1 MPRNNQAGSSDV
13 SPVIEPP
20 NSLQETRL
28 DFAIRAPTR
37 IDFGGGWTDVPP
49 YDVEQGGYVCNVA
62 ISRYAPV
69 RLRPAGQQSGIEL
82 SVQRP
87 ADATLLKAA
96 AARYGL
102 QGVQFTLTSDFPVAA
117 GLGGSSA

>member
-1 MPRNNQAGSSDV
+1 MPRNNQPESGDV

-20 NSLQETRL
+20 NSLQAMRL

-49 YDVEQGGYVCNVA
+49 YDAEQGGYVCNVA
-62 ISRYAPV
+62 ISRYATV
-69 RLRPAGQQSGIEL
+69 RVRAAPQTRRVELAVARPS
-82 SVQRP
+82 
-87 ADATLLKAA
+87 DAALLHAA
-96 AARYGL
+96 AAKYEVR
-102 QGVQFTLTSDFPVAA
+102 GVHLSLTSDFPVAA